1 MATLNR
7 ANRTSAFSL
16 IELLTV
22 VVVLGV
28 LAAMIVFFL
37 GGVTGKS
44 AAAACNSDA
53 KTVETA
59 VTAFQ
64 MNNPSLVPT
73 PRLLT
78 SPSNGGPYLQ
88 SWPSNGAH
96 YAITLRTTGEVMV
109 AVPSK
114 GSAVPYDTKN
124 PCRTVS

>member
-7 ANRTSAFSL
+7 ANRTFTFTF

-22 VVVLGV
+22 IVVLGV

-64 MNNPSLVPT
+64 TDNPSLVPT
-73 PRLLT
+73 PKLLI
-78 SPSNGGPYLQ
+78 SPSNGGPFLR

-96 YAITLRTTGEVMV
+96 YTITLRTTGEVMV
-109 AVPSK
+109 AVPSRAP
-114 GSAVPYDTKN
+114 AVPYDTRN
-124 PCRTVS
+124 PCGAVS